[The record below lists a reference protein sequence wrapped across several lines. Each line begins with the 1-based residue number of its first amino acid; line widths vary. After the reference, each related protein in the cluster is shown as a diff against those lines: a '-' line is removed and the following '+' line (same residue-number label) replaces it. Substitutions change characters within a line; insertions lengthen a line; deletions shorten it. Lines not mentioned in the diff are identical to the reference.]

1 MAATTAA
8 APRPP
13 VTTPANSR
21 RHESSDHISRMVA
34 RLISAGYAAY
44 LILLLPAAISMA
56 PRMDAWWTP
65 VVVAG
70 VYGSGLLPG
79 ALSFR
84 RDTRPM
90 RIASGVAATAFL
102 LAVFSWPLAWNGPP
116 LPSGELLWLATFPG
130 LASLA
135 VVSTWPTWVMFAH
148 LVIGCVAVQI
158 VNFAAHEDAPRE
170 LLLPEITF
178 AIMFCTL
185 FIGAAVMALRTGR
198 VLDAT
203 TDATHAAASAAAARR
218 ARTVE
223 RERFDALIH
232 DGVMSTLLA
241 ASRLGATPA
250 VSRLATTTLRQL
262 DALRDGRGAQE
273 HFGCEEALSL
283 LRAAATDVDEGVAL
297 RVERLDGA
305 ETLTVLAETTR
316 ALAAALAEAL
326 RNSDRHAGEA
336 ATRSVEVTV
345 AREGITV
352 LVADDGRGFDP
363 AAVPAHRLGVSVSIH
378 GRMRQLHG
386 GSARI
391 ETAPGA
397 GTRVHLAWS
406 SS

>member
-1 MAATTAA
+1 MTA
-8 APRPP
+8 
-13 VTTPANSR
+13 PASGR
-21 RHESSDHISRMVA
+21 RHESTDHISRMVA
-34 RLISAGYAAY
+34 RLISAGYGVY

-65 VVVAG
+65 VTVIA

-90 RIASGVAATAFL
+90 RIASGVAATVFL
-102 LAVFSWPLAWNGPP
+102 LAVFSWPVAWNGPP
-116 LPSGELLWLATFPG
+116 LPSSEGVWLATFPG

-148 LVIGCVAVQI
+148 LVIGCVSVQI
-158 VNFAAHEDAPRE
+158 VSFTAREDPPGD

-185 FIGAAVMALRTGR
+185 FVGAAVMALRTGR

-203 TDATHAAASAAAARR
+203 TDSTHAAAAAAAARH

-250 VSRLATTTLRQL
+250 VSRLAATTLRQL
-262 DALRDGRGAQE
+262 DTLRDGQDARDD
-273 HFGCEEALSL
+273 FGCEEALSL

-297 RVERLDGA
+297 RVERHDGA
-305 ETLTVLAETTR
+305 HTLTIPAEAAR
-316 ALAAALAEAL
+316 ALAAAQAEAL
-326 RNSDRHAGEA
+326 RNSRRHAGEA
-336 ATRSVEVTV
+336 AARSVDVAVTSD
-345 AREGITV
+345 GISV

-363 AAVPAHRLGVSVSIH
+363 GAVPAHRLGVSVSIR
-378 GRMRQLHG
+378 GRMRQLDG

-397 GTRVHLAWS
+397 GTRIHLAWS

>member
-1 MAATTAA
+1 M
-8 APRPP
+8 
-13 VTTPANSR
+13 TTPANSR
-21 RHESSDHISRMVA
+21 RRESTDHISRMVA
-34 RLISAGYAAY
+34 RLISAGYAVY
-44 LILLLPAAISMA
+44 LILLLPAVTSMA

-65 VVVAG
+65 VIVVV

-116 LPSGELLWLATFPG
+116 LPSGEILWLATFPG

-148 LVIGCVAVQI
+148 LVIGCVTVQI
-158 VNFAAHEDAPRE
+158 VNFAAHQDAPRE
-170 LLLPEITF
+170 LLLPEIAF

-185 FIGAAVMALRTGR
+185 FVGAAVMALRTGR

-203 TDATHAAASAAAARR
+203 TDSTHAAAAAAAARR

-241 ASRLGATPA
+241 ASRQGATPA

-262 DALRDGRGAQE
+262 DALRDGQGAQQ
-273 HFGCEEALSL
+273 HFGGEEALSL
-283 LRAAATDVDEGVAL
+283 LRAAAADVDEGVAV
-297 RVERLDGA
+297 RVEKHIDAQTLTIPA
-305 ETLTVLAETTR
+305 ETAR

-326 RNSDRHAGEA
+326 RNSVRHAGET
-336 ATRSVEVTV
+336 ATRSVEVAV
-345 AREGITV
+345 ARNGVAV
-352 LVADDGRGFDP
+352 LVSDDGRGFDP
-363 AAVPAHRLGVSVSIH
+363 TTVPAHRLGVSVSIH
-378 GRMRQLHG
+378 GRMRQLDG

>member
-1 MAATTAA
+1 M
-8 APRPP
+8 
-13 VTTPANSR
+13 TTPANSR
-21 RHESSDHISRMVA
+21 RHQSTDHISRMVA
-34 RLISAGYAAY
+34 RLISAGYAVY
-44 LILLLPAAISMA
+44 LILLLPSVTSMA
-56 PRMDAWWTP
+56 TRMDAWWTP
-65 VVVAG
+65 VIVAA

-84 RDTRPM
+84 RDIRPM
-90 RIASGVAATAFL
+90 RIASGVAASVFL
-102 LAVFSWPLAWNGPP
+102 LAVFSWPLAWNGPA
-116 LPSGELLWLATFPG
+116 LPSGESLWLATFPG

-148 LVIGCVAVQI
+148 LVIGCVAVQV
-158 VNFAAHEDAPRE
+158 VNFAAHDDAPRE

-185 FIGAAVMALRTGR
+185 FVGAAVMALRTGR

-203 TDATHAAASAAAARR
+203 TDATHAAAAAAAARR

-241 ASRLGATPA
+241 ASRQGATPA

-262 DALRDGRGAQE
+262 DALRDGQGTQE

-283 LRAAATDVDEGVAL
+283 LRSAATDVDEGVAL
-297 RVERLDGA
+297 RVERRNGALALTIPA
-305 ETLTVLAETTR
+305 ETAR
-316 ALAAALAEAL
+316 ALAAALSEAL
-326 RNSDRHAGEA
+326 RNSRRHAGET
-336 ATRSVEVTV
+336 ATRSVAVTV
-345 AREGITV
+345 AADGIAV

-363 AAVPAHRLGVSVSIH
+363 TAIPAHRLGVSVSIH
-378 GRMRQLHG
+378 GRMRQLDG

-397 GTRVHLAWS
+397 GARVHLAWS